1 MSAKLLQ
8 ALTDENPD
16 LQKQIGCMTGIFQ
29 LFDRHHVLSP
39 KRINGHTPKRL
50 LPGKSLT
57 LFSLKFQFLTVF
69 FQQGYL
75 LFVEIVGFCLD
86 FYAI

>member
-29 LFDRHHVLSP
+29 LFDRHHILSA

-50 LPGKSLT
+50 FPGKSLT
-57 LFSLKFQFLTVF
+57 LFSLKFQYLTVF
-69 FQQGYL
+69 FQYGCL

>member
-16 LQKQIGCMTGIFQ
+16 LKKQIGCMTGIFQ
-29 LFDRHHVLSP
+29 LFDRHHSLSG

-50 LPGKSLT
+50 LPGISLT
-57 LFSLKFQFLTVF
+57 LYSLKIPIFLLCVPSW
-69 FQQGYL
+69 
-75 LFVEIVGFCLD
+75 VPPIC
-86 FYAI
+86 